1 MKNIKKTILITG
13 GSGFIGQNLRN
24 IDVTKYNTLYLS
36 YKKKIKNVKKDKIVN
51 INNIFNKV
59 KKIDF
64 IIHLAGSDDF
74 YIKKGIKN
82 NNIKLDKLI
91 IKLVDH
97 FSIKKIVFAS
107 SNRVY
112 EGNKKNYISEN
123 STVKPISVYAKSK
136 LNTEKILKKMKC
148 KIIILRL
155 PSVISKDFSK
165 GLIFRVIRTLKK
177 NKNLKIFN
185 SQLPFNNIIFLE
197 NLIKIIIYSI
207 NFIERKKTIIN
218 IAAVNPVKFIN
229 VIKYLVKM
237 TKSKSKIIE
246 DDSKS
251 SLKHYSTKFQNQ
263 LYKFKIFT
271 VKNSL
276 KKLFYRVKS

>member
-1 MKNIKKTILITG
+1 MVSSQPIDILR
-13 GSGFIGQNLRN
+13 Q
-24 IDVTKYNTLYLS
+24 
-36 YKKKIKNVKKDKIVN
+36 
-51 INNIFNKV
+51 
-59 KKIDF
+59 
-64 IIHLAGSDDF
+64 
-74 YIKKGIKN
+74 N

-91 IKLVDH
+91 KKLVDH

>member
-1 MKNIKKTILITG
+1 LKNIKKTILITG

-91 IKLVDH
+91 KKLVDH

>member
-91 IKLVDH
+91 KKLVDH

>member
-91 IKLVDH
+91 KKLVDH

-123 STVKPISVYAKSK
+123 SIVKPISVYAKSK

>member
-1 MKNIKKTILITG
+1 MKNIKKTILISG

-91 IKLVDH
+91 KKLVDH